1 MELRSKS
8 RYENLAQ
15 YSSPLRVLAQTFKSS
30 RDGWKRKYQELQ
42 HRMKEYRTALRDV
55 RRSREQWRG
64 KAQALQQQLKQL
76 QEQPA
81 EEPVNPPVL
90 S

>member
-1 MELRSKS
+1 MELRSRS
-8 RYENLAQ
+8 RYESLSQ

-55 RRSREQWRG
+55 QRSREQWRG

-81 EEPVNPPVL
+81 EEPVKTPVL